1 MDDATVKVGP
11 SGEGWVVDAGIG
23 LQPLM
28 FLSGAKAEAQAHA
41 LARSLASAG
50 SDARVAVHDRAQ
62 QLVGAYRYF
71 AEDDLP
77 GPAAGSRRRT
87 EA

>member
-1 MDDATVKVGP
+1 MDDTMVKVEP
-11 SGEGWVVDAGIG
+11 SGSGWVVDGGLG

-71 AEDDLP
+71 ADD
-77 GPAAGSRRRT
+77 
-87 EA
+87 EAP